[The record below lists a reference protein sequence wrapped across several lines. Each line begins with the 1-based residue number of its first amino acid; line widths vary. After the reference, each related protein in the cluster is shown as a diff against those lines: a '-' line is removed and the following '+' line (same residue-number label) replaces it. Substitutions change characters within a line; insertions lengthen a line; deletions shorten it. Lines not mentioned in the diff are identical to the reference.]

1 MSDHDQ
7 NTEQV
12 KADESLKSPVHLH
25 TILVP
30 TDFSHESYRAIQY
43 ARSLAQVFHSKVT
56 LLHVLVPVAAPDL
69 VYGPLVW
76 DEGKAEEAAGKQL
89 ERLKEKA
96 HFFSETEVHCL
107 VKTGHPFQVV
117 SDTAQENNTDLI
129 IISTHGYTGFKHL
142 LLGSVAERVIR
153 HATCPV
159 LVVREKEHEFITIDE
174 DDPTA
179 SEG

>member
-1 MSDHDQ
+1 MSD
-7 NTEQV
+7 TENQ
-12 KADESLKSPVHLH
+12 AGSIMTDESIKSPVHLH
-25 TILVP
+25 SILVP

-43 ARSLAQVFHSKVT
+43 ARSLAQVFHSKVI

-89 ERLKEKA
+89 DRLKEKA
-96 HFFSETEVHCL
+96 HFSVETSVECL

-117 SDTAQENNTDLI
+117 SDTAKETNADLI

-159 LVVREKEHEFITIDE
+159 LVVREKEHEFISLDE
-174 DDPTA
+174 EEDADQD
-179 SEG
+179 S